1 MRWNELAPVVTAV
14 AAMIVLVG
22 GYVRFVLRR
31 ALYPCVEF
39 DVDFVALRIDGTQKV
54 GDIVL
59 TIKNVGPG
67 AGYVNH
73 VQGRVR
79 YALDGETGVSRDG
92 VEPVFSHLIQPQTS
106 PGQTNRMILGNGGFM
121 FAPNWPRAF
130 VQPGVTQLY
139 RKPLSVPG
147 EAVLIH
153 VWAAFEYH
161 IPVGPLSRL
170 LARILIHHGKTP
182 RHLDYTVRRTFCVD
196 QAL

>member
-1 MRWNELAPVVTAV
+1 MRWNEFAPVITAV
-14 AAMIVLVG
+14 AATIALAG
-22 GYVRFVLRR
+22 GYVQFVLRR

-39 DVDFVALRIDGTQKV
+39 DVDFVVLRTDETQKV

-67 AGYVNH
+67 AGYVHH

-79 YALDGETGVSRDG
+79 YARDGETEVNRDG
-92 VEPVFSHLIQPQTS
+92 VEPVFSHRIEPQTT
-106 PGQTNRMILGNGGFM
+106 PEQDIRMILDHGGFL

-130 VQPGVTQLY
+130 VQPGVTQTY

-153 VWAAFEYH
+153 H
-161 IPVGPLSRL
+161 T
-170 LARILIHHGKTP
+170 KTP
-182 RHLDYTVRRTFCVD
+182 RRLDYTVRRTFRVD
-196 QAL
+196 QAP